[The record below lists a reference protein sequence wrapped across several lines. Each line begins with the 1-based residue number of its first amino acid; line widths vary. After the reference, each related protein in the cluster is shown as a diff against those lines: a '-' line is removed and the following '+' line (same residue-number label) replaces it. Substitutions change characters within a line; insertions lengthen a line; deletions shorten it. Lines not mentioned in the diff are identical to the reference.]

1 MRLVEKD
8 GYILAVVTG
17 ILYLMAFFNI
27 LAKANFYNVPLEM
40 MSFGFFQLTRA
51 AISIFIFLLGMVFS
65 VLVVLWLSTARS
77 RKSKFLYFV
86 LIVFFSPIVVFF
98 SLKRENETAAYI
110 MAALLFVMFITMFF
124 VTNRFRKI
132 DFVSEFIDSDYK
144 DFFSLVRVKV
154 FLFGLM
160 FFILIITA
168 YVSSYAN
175 AKWNSNYDVFTKGGD
190 YALINASADSV
201 IVKKVVNKELSD
213 GFYIF
218 KIEDLNNVEVRN
230 RDIRELPRNNSIQS
244 TELPA
249 GFL

>member
-1 MRLVEKD
+1 MRLIEKD
-8 GYILAVVTG
+8 GYILAVFTG
-17 ILYLMAFFNI
+17 LLYLMAFFNI

-40 MSFGFFQLTRA
+40 MSFDFFQLTRA
-51 AISIFIFLLGMVFS
+51 AISILMFLLGVVLS
-65 VLVVLWLSTARS
+65 VLIVLWLSTAKS

-86 LIVFFSPIVVFF
+86 LMVFLVPLLFF
-98 SLKRENETAAYI
+98 FYLNKENETASYI
-110 MAALLFVMFITMFF
+110 MSALLMFISITMFF
-124 VTNRFRKI
+124 VTTKFRQI
-132 DFVSEFIDSDYK
+132 DFVSEFINSDYK
-144 DFFSLVRVKV
+144 DFLSLVRVKI
-154 FLFGLM
+154 FLFGLV
-160 FFILIITA
+160 FSILIITT

-201 IVKKVVNKELSD
+201 IVKKVINKKLSD

-230 RDIRELPRNNSIQS
+230 RDIRELPRNDSTQS